1 MRAATD
7 ATAMIDFLAIAFS
20 LPNALLNLGKPD
32 SFLRNESSRSG
43 LNLGSVAVLRR
54 VVVGA
59 LVAAMNRETRMMVI
73 GLGALLVFGG
83 VLYMVHAVIWRGSL
97 SGSGSSRSGP
107 VGGTLEP
114 PRRGVGFLGLG
125 PNWPGFLLIAI
136 GAILL
141 LSGTVF

>member
-1 MRAATD
+1 M
-7 ATAMIDFLAIAFS
+7 
-20 LPNALLNLGKPD
+20 
-32 SFLRNESSRSG
+32 
-43 LNLGSVAVLRR
+43 LRR

-59 LVAAMNRETRMMVI
+59 LVAAMNREMRMMVI

-97 SGSGSSRSGP
+97 SGSGSSRSGL

-125 PNWPGFLLIAI
+125 PNWPGLLLIAI

-141 LSGTVF
+141 LSGIVF